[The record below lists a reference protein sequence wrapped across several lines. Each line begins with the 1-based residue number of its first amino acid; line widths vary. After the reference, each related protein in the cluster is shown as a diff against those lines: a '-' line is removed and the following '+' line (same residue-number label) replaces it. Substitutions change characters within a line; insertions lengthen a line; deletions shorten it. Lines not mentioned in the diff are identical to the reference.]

1 MKRKTL
7 LIPLGI
13 IFVLFI
19 STACNLLQWL
29 PWKSTISEPTQ
40 VQTEP
45 GLTAESTALP
55 AAIPTSVKPSK
66 APAESPA
73 LSPTESPSPTATP
86 SPDPE
91 PEKNINSTKMQ
102 DGIWFSYDSALWDAR
117 QKREEG

>member
-45 GLTAESTALP
+45 GLTAEPTALP

-66 APAESPA
+66 APAESPCT
-73 LSPTESPSPTATP
+73 LSHR
-86 SPDPE
+86 E
-91 PEKNINSTKMQ
+91 PISH
-102 DGIWFSYDSALWDAR
+102 SYPHRLTQNLR
-117 QKREEG
+117 KI